1 MEATRIRLVSN
12 PTYAPGML
20 SGLTK
25 IARTEGFSS
34 LYAGFLPLICK
45 QIPYAIGQVIVA
57 LILYPW
63 NGADLPLVHR

>member
-1 MEATRIRLVSN
+1 MEATRIRLVSQ

-25 IARTEGFSS
+25 IARTEGFGS

-45 QIPYAIGQVIVA
+45 QIPYAVGQVRRA
-57 LILYPW
+57 AFAYEK
-63 NGADLPLVHR
+63 GADSVA